1 MISPAGARAAPHVAH
16 LGGATTASSSETIHP
31 PVTWGIVSGDV
42 RRPDSRLPQSPR
54 MSPDY
59 SWTLSPG
66 VLLALAIGA
75 VVYGRR
81 WRRTRAEGGPVAA
94 PAWRAVAF
102 AGGLALVFV
111 ALISP
116 VDALGEQLF
125 VVHMVQHILILD
137 LAAILL
143 IVGLT
148 RVLLRPVTRRL
159 VALERTAGPFG
170 HPVFAVVL
178 YAGGMILW
186 HLPAAYDA
194 ALENPVLHALE
205 HLTFAAGGLLYW
217 WHLLSP
223 IRSRHRLGG
232 LGPVAYMVTTKLAV
246 GLLGIVLTFSPE
258 ALYDFY
264 ARQPRHW
271 GLSPLTDQSL
281 GGALMALEQS
291 LVMGTALVVLF
302 IRQLGEAER
311 EQQRAER
318 YGPV

>member
-1 MISPAGARAAPHVAH
+1 MVCGELHGRA
-16 LGGATTASSSETIHP
+16 
-31 PVTWGIVSGDV
+31 
-42 RRPDSRLPQSPR
+42 SRLPQSPAV
-54 MSPDY
+54 SPHD

-66 VLLALAIGA
+66 VLLLLAAAA

-81 WRRTRAEGGPVAA
+81 WRRARAEGGPTAA
-94 PAWRAVAF
+94 SGRRATAF
-102 AGGLALVFV
+102 AAGLALVFV

-116 VDALGEQLF
+116 VDALAEELF
-125 VVHMVQHILILD
+125 VMHMVQHILILD

-143 IVGLT
+143 IAGLT

-159 VALERTAGPFG
+159 MALERAAGPLG

-194 ALENPVLHALE
+194 ALERPVLHVLE
-205 HLTFAAGGLLYW
+205 HLTFAVGGLLYW

-223 IRSRHRLGG
+223 IRARHRLGG
-232 LGPVAYMVTTKLAV
+232 LGPVAYMLTTKLAV

-258 ALYDFY
+258 ALYGFY
-264 ARQPRHW
+264 VHQPRHW

-291 LVMGTALVVLF
+291 LVMGTALVALF

-318 YGPV
+318 YGAV